1 MTEVAASTG
10 LNLAEEHLLNM
21 ANRIRT
27 AMHDATSC
35 LIVPNLS
42 TAESVI
48 ETDVIID
55 EIANKLDTLCITL
68 TAEGPRDVES
78 VRQILSILR
87 IASSLERMGDLA
99 VHIAKAARRRYPD
112 SAVPAELVPTF
123 ERMGSVAD
131 SVMALTISSLQR
143 HDGSLWTE
151 IHETD
156 DQMDALHREMFRVV
170 LSPGWEYGME
180 SAIDVTLLSRYF
192 ERYAD
197 HAVSI
202 NRRMIHMLTGEPYA
216 NTESED

>member
-1 MTEVAASTG
+1 MTEVAASSG
-10 LNLAEEHLLNM
+10 LTLAEGHLINM
-21 ANRIRT
+21 ANAVRKS
-27 AMHDATSC
+27 MHEATSC
-35 LIVPNLS
+35 LIVPNL
-42 TAESVI
+42 TKAETVI
-48 ETDVIID
+48 ETDIIVD
-55 EIANKLDTLCITL
+55 DIANQLDSLCIELVADQVHDT
-68 TAEGPRDVES
+68 TT
-78 VRQILSILR
+78 VRQLLSILR

-112 SAVPAELVPTF
+112 SALPAELVPTF

-131 SVMALTISSLQR
+131 SVMALTLSAMQR
-143 HDGSLWTE
+143 HDRTLWDE

-180 SAIDVTLLSRYF
+180 AAIDVTLLSRYF

-197 HAVSI
+197 HSVSI
-202 NRRMIHMLTGEPYA
+202 MRRMIHMITGEPYA

>member
-1 MTEVAASTG
+1 MTEVAAG
-10 LNLAEEHLLNM
+10 PELGAAEVELINM
-21 ANRIRT
+21 ANQVRH
-27 AMHDATSC
+27 AMYEATSC
-35 LIVPNLS
+35 LIVPNL
-42 TAESVI
+42 TKAESVI
-48 ETDVIID
+48 ETDVIVD
-55 EIANKLDTLCITL
+55 EIANKLDRL
-68 TAEGPRDVES
+68 GVELAATNS
-78 VRQILSILR
+78 GDAAAIRQLLSQLR

-99 VHIAKAARRRYPD
+99 AHIAKAARRRYPD
-112 SAVPAELVPTF
+112 SAIPAELVPTF

-131 SVMALTISSLQR
+131 SVMALTLSALKR
-143 HDGSLWTE
+143 HDSSLWTE

-170 LSPGWEYGME
+170 LAPGWEYGMD

-202 NRRMIHMLTGEPYA
+202 MRRMVHMITGEPYA

>member
-1 MTEVAASTG
+1 MTEVAAG
-10 LNLAEEHLLNM
+10 PELGAAEVELINM
-21 ANRIRT
+21 ANQVRQ
-27 AMHDATSC
+27 AMHEATSC
-35 LIVPNLS
+35 LIVPNL
-42 TAESVI
+42 TKAESVI
-48 ETDVIID
+48 ETDVIVD
-55 EIANKLDTLCITL
+55 EIANKLDRLGVELAATNS
-68 TAEGPRDVES
+68 GDVAAI
-78 VRQILSILR
+78 RQLLSQLR

-99 VHIAKAARRRYPD
+99 AHIAKAARRRYPD
-112 SAVPAELVPTF
+112 SAIPAELVPTF

-131 SVMALTISSLQR
+131 SVMALTLSALKR
-143 HDGSLWTE
+143 HDSSLWTE

-170 LSPGWEYGME
+170 LAPGWEYGME

-202 NRRMIHMLTGEPYA
+202 MRRMVHMITGEPYA

>member
-1 MTEVAASTG
+1 MTEVAAG
-10 LNLAEEHLLNM
+10 PELGAAEAELINM
-21 ANRIRT
+21 ANQVRH
-27 AMHDATSC
+27 AMHEATSC
-35 LIVPNLS
+35 LIVPNL
-42 TAESVI
+42 TKAESVI
-48 ETDVIID
+48 ETDVVVD
-55 EIANKLDTLCITL
+55 EIANKLDLL
-68 TAEGPRDVES
+68 GVELASAHSRDS
-78 VRQILSILR
+78 AAIRQLLSQLR

-99 VHIAKAARRRYPD
+99 AHIAKAARRRYPD

-131 SVMALTISSLQR
+131 SVMALTLSALQR
-143 HDGSLWTE
+143 HDSSLWTE

-202 NRRMIHMLTGEPYA
+202 MRRMVHMITGEPYA